1 MRQTIITMPLLILL
15 LMLCSSAAQASESL
29 SARMQH
35 VATNAE
41 YVSNQLLAM
50 PADSLTVEDLLIL
63 TEAQL
68 RLRNKDAA
76 MSAVNKAIETSEQ
89 PYLQAYAY
97 LLKAQV
103 YGILYRDTVIAI
115 TQLERS
121 EQLLQRLE
129 DEASLALYS
138 DVLQNFA
145 QAYNQLGN
153 IPKALPYAERSL
165 ALAIQRQQ
173 PEAELNARITLGR
186 LMLQNNAYSQ
196 AYQHLN
202 QALVLA
208 TTLQDEEALASI
220 HLRLGMAYRKIEFYP
235 QALEHLQLAK
245 QRYKQLKRQSTYS
258 YTLIYI
264 AETYLEDNNAVAEA
278 AVYLQEAQALATE
291 QNDILRIAITNYG
304 LGRLAIYE
312 NNTDLA
318 LQYFND
324 ALQLFR
330 QQQMQTY
337 LQETSLALADL
348 LFQRQQYEQVS
359 QLILELTPQMPESAT
374 YLRYRFY
381 DLSARLFAQQ
391 GDWVKAYDNSQ
402 LASTYRFEQLSE
414 QAKFKLDFI
423 NHGLPQNVPV
433 PDNSAELN
441 ILQQQHQRQQLYL
454 YLLVAACLLFMSALG
469 VTLARLRRQNSD
481 QTTTKG
487 LPANWSKF
495 CQQVQQSS
503 AKAEV
508 NLLAYSL
515 RDSMQLKLRYGEQ
528 RLHVVLQQ
536 FQLQLPADSVIASC
550 LQDDVLW
557 LAVRDADSKVLQHEL
572 LQQLQQ
578 LLPEQFAN
586 QQLLTLLLPL
596 SELLEKPWLNME
608 ISALREALWLS
619 WALCSKQCADTAIRQ
634 PCLMV
639 LHSRHKRACEWRSSM
654 VRQDLLNAIRLG
666 SIKLECDNVMLP
678 ATIADQ
684 LSAEEV
690 SPASSNSSGTA

>member
-330 QQQMQTY
+330 QQKMQTY

>member
-153 IPKALPYAERSL
+153 IPKALPYAEHSL

-304 LGRLAIYE
+304 LGRLATYQ

-441 ILQQQHQRQQLYL
+441 ILQQQHQRQQMYL
-454 YLLVAACLLFMSALG
+454 YLLVAACLLLMSALG
-469 VTLARLRRQNSD
+469 VALARLRRQNSD

-578 LLPEQFAN
+578 LLPDRFAN

-596 SELLEKPWLNME
+596 SELLEKPWLSME

-619 WALCSKQCADTAIRQ
+619 WALCSKQCANTAIRQ

-666 SIKLECDNVMLP
+666 SIELECDNVMLP